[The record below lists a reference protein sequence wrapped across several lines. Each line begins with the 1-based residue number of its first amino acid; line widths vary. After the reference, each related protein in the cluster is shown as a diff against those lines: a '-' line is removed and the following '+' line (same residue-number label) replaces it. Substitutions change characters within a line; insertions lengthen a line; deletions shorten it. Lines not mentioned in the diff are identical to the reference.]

1 MASNRSFGL
10 LLSAALLLLG
20 VIPALMRG
28 RPLNVWA
35 LSFSVALLAA
45 AVLRPSL
52 LDPLRRLWMWI
63 GDLLH
68 RFTSPL
74 ILGALFF
81 LVITPTG
88 LIMRAL
94 GKRPLGLR
102 FDRAAKT
109 YWLKREPPGPSGES
123 FKDQF

>member
-1 MASNRSFGL
+1 
-10 LLSAALLLLG
+10 
-20 VIPALMRG
+20 
-28 RPLNVWA
+28 
-35 LSFSVALLAA
+35 
-45 AVLRPSL
+45 
-52 LDPLRRLWMWI
+52 MWI